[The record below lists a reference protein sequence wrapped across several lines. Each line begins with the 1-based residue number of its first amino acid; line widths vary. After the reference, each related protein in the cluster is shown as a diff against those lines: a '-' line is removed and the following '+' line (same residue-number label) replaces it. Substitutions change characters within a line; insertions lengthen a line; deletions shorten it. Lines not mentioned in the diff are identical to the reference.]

1 MSVGRGLGVDFGK
14 TSDVS
19 GGGKESRPVRSLLA
33 HQGQGDPAMCSV
45 SEAGRAAYRWLGFE
59 SQVLRDLAVSSSA
72 SAHSLGEGRLSGT
85 ECPSSKHLVNSD
97 LSLSSNDSH
106 RMRSLGRDSSGTTRD

>member
-1 MSVGRGLGVDFGK
+1 
-14 TSDVS
+14 
-19 GGGKESRPVRSLLA
+19 
-33 HQGQGDPAMCSV
+33 MCSV
-45 SEAGRAAYRWLGFE
+45 PETGRAAYRWLGFE
-59 SQVLRDLAVSSSA
+59 SQALSDLAVSSSA

-106 RMRSLGRDSSGTTRD
+106 RMRSLVGGCSGTTRD